1 MPSKKAMFVKPKSSK
16 GKLGVEASLKEK
28 AVTGLTAIALTSA
41 MVILEV
47 AEAAGP
53 AGFSPSLKNF
63 LLKVVSCG
71 VVLSTIVGAVI
82 GIANFDPVKW
92 S

>member
-16 GKLGVEASLKEK
+16 GKLGVEASLNEM
-28 AVTGLTAIALTSA
+28 AVTGLTAIALTA
-41 MVILEV
+41 AIVILEV

-53 AGFSPSLKNF
+53 AGCSPSLKNF
-63 LLKVVSCG
+63 LLRVVSCG
-71 VVLSTIVGAVI
+71 VVLSAIVRTVI

>member
-1 MPSKKAMFVKPKSSK
+1 M
-16 GKLGVEASLKEK
+16 
-28 AVTGLTAIALTSA
+28 TGLTAIALTTA

-63 LLKVVSCG
+63 LLSIVYGG
-71 VVLSTIVGAVI
+71 VVLFVIVGAVI
-82 GIANFDPVKW
+82 GIANFDPIKR